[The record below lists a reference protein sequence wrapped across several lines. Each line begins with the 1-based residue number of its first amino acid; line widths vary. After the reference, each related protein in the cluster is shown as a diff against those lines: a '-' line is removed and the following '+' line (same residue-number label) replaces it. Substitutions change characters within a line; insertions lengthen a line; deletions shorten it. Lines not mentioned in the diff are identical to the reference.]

1 MTPPDLATLLA
12 HLRTGKSP
20 AAPIACG
27 RANALHNTPACSAT
41 LAADIARL
49 ANRPL
54 PGLTL
59 YKFGSRSIVGSYT
72 LTSGDRIVLKYYY
85 PSNPAK
91 HLHYGING
99 SRCHQSWIAG
109 IALNHLGIPT
119 PPPLL
124 IAEWTRLRGLWV
136 SKSFLATRPA
146 DGIAIDAFIRTHG
159 TDHPLLQ
166 KAAASLHHSFSIMA
180 ANHAV
185 HGDLKANNLLLS
197 ETGEVSFIDLDAT
210 SFLLPESTWKPLHLR
225 DRTRFH
231 ANWKNNP
238 AAAELFR
245 NVFPNP

>member
-1 MTPPDLATLLA
+1 MTSPDLATLLTQ
-12 HLRTGKSP
+12 LRAGKSP
-20 AAPIACG
+20 AAPIPCG
-27 RANALHNTPACSAT
+27 RATAHHNTHTCPPT
-41 LAADIARL
+41 LAAEIARL

-59 YKFGSRSIVGSYT
+59 YKFGSRSIVGAYT
-72 LTSGDRIVLKYYY
+72 LTTGDPIVLKYYY

-124 IAEWTRLRGLWV
+124 IAEWTRLRGLWL

-146 DGIAIDAFIRTHG
+146 QGIALDAFIRTHG

-166 KAAASLHHSFSIMA
+166 KAAHSLQRSFHIMA
-180 ANHAV
+180 QNRAI
-185 HGDLKANNLLLS
+185 HGDLKANNLLLTD
-197 ETGEVSFIDLDAT
+197 TGEITFIDLDAT
-210 SFLLPESTWKPLHLR
+210 ALLLPEPTWKTLR
-225 DRTRFH
+225 QKDHTRFH

-238 AAAELFR
+238 DAAHLFR
-245 NVFPNP
+245 NVFQTP